1 MVSSQ
6 VYLCIPGVCVVPSTQ
21 QASNYGLEEREAGG
35 GGRGVREIRE
45 GGRESKSR
53 RERGGRGII
62 VLSCSPVFY
71 FWLKSQCLQ

>member
-6 VYLCIPGVCVVPSTQ
+6 VYLCIPGVCVVSSTQ
-21 QASNYGLEEREAGG
+21 EAPNYGLEEREAGV

-45 GGRESKSR
+45 GRRGSKSR

-71 FWLKSQCLQ
+71 FWLKSQSLQ